1 MELEE
6 LKNMMVKIS
15 KVNAAFGTTM
25 EKAAAAVEELRKHIP
40 PYSEYDI
47 LLIELNPTLSKF
59 SKWRLKRMIRKRIA
73 EQIAREKADAKQM
86 VIPFK
91 SPLTEQFVIIARNEV
106 RRRNRKSQRLKRR
119 R

>member
-25 EKAAAAVEELRKHIP
+25 ERAAAAAEELRKNIP

-47 LLIELNPTLSKF
+47 LLIELNPTL
-59 SKWRLKRMIRKRIA
+59 
-73 EQIAREKADAKQM
+73 
-86 VIPFK
+86 
-91 SPLTEQFVIIARNEV
+91 
-106 RRRNRKSQRLKRR
+106 
-119 R
+119 